1 MNFLSRWLF
10 AWEVA
15 LVVSNLKEGVKM
27 AMEGILVTVL
37 KLILDNMS
45 TQLRQMIVDAITS
58 WEKVA
63 AQTASPWDDLL
74 VRILKVAL
82 EIK

>member
-1 MNFLSRWLF
+1 
-10 AWEVA
+10 
-15 LVVSNLKEGVKM
+15 M